1 MGNDLCFETL
11 SLCKRSYCVR
21 NSQKVGFSE
30 RVKFGGD
37 EAVLREATIPVSF
50 VEKDSIGS

>member
-1 MGNDLCFETL
+1 MILRLYTTCL
-11 SLCKRSYCVR
+11 VCKRSYCVR